1 MTMDKLVIHLSA
13 QELDYVL
20 QCLAQ
25 RPFAEVNLL
34 LQNIV
39 AQANEQ
45 KQNAP
50 G

>member
-1 MTMDKLVIHLSA
+1 MEKFTIELSN
-13 QELDYVL
+13 QELEYVL

-39 AQANEQ
+39 AQANAQ